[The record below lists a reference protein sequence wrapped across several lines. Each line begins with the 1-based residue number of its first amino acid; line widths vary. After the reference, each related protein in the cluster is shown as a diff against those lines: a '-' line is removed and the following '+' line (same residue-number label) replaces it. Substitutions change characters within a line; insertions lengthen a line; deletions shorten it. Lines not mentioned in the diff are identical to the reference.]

1 MRGGEEMESVEV
13 RKLVSGPTEITFEV
27 VPYDRRIET
36 AQEIVKKNTRSE
48 QRMLAPRG
56 GQKCFLL
63 RFDELDVKQICSEN
77 GNGFASPDKTI
88 GKFRV
93 DL

>member
-36 AQEIVKKNTRSE
+36 AQEIVKKIR
-48 QRMLAPRG
+48 
-56 GQKCFLL
+56 
-63 RFDELDVKQICSEN
+63 DEVVN
-77 GNGFASPDKTI
+77 
-88 GKFRV
+88 
-93 DL
+93 

>member
-36 AQEIVKKNTRSE
+36 AQEIVKKICEANKGCS
-48 QRMLAPRG
+48 
-56 GQKCFLL
+56 L
-63 RFDELDVKQICSEN
+63 RIEVKNVSY
-77 GNGFASPDKTI
+77 
-88 GKFRV
+88 
-93 DL
+93 